1 MMPRRTILLA
11 DDDKVQTTM
20 LTAALR
26 AKGFSVATAFDA
38 TSAIMVAMRNPP
50 DAVILDIQ
58 MPGGT
63 GRAVLERL
71 RGSTKTQKI
80 PVIVLSGH
88 SDRRI
93 IEECKALGAF
103 DYMTKPPD
111 LEKLDAI
118 LRRALAIDENG
129 ESIVTEAAAPGA
141 MPRAADALTPRT
153 PPKP

>member
-1 MMPRRTILLA
+1 MAPRRTILLA

-50 DAVILDIQ
+50 DAVVLDIQ

-71 RGSTKTQKI
+71 RGSSKTQKI

-93 IEECKALGAF
+93 IEEVKALGAY
-103 DYMTKPPD
+103 DYMTKPAD
-111 LEKLDAI
+111 IERLDGM
-118 LRRALAIDENG
+118 LRRALGMESAVPAPSEVVPPPDG
-129 ESIVTEAAAPGA
+129 ERVAQASI
-141 MPRAADALTPRT
+141 
-153 PPKP
+153 PPKPPTP